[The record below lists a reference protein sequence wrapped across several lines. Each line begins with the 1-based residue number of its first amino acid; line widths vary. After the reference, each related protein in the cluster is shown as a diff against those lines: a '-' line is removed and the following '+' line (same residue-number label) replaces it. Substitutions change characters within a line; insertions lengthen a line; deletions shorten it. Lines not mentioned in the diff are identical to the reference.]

1 MKTKQC
7 PECKENSYSATDYG
21 EWICP
26 YCSADLSERKSKPA
40 GGNNN
45 EIKSKMRYK

>member
-1 MKTKQC
+1 MMKTKKC

-26 YCSADLSERKSKPA
+26 YCKTELTK
-40 GGNNN
+40 
-45 EIKSKMRYK
+45 IKAELTKGR